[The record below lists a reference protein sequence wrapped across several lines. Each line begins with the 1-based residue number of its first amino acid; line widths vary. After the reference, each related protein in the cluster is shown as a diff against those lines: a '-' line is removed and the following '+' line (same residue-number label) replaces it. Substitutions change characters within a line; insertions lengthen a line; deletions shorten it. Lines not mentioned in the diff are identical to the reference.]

1 MRMLVTILFAL
12 FLIVAGA
19 HGEEKSRAPRI
30 GYLTFGDGVAPAFIK
45 KLRAHGYVDGQ
56 NATFEYRLAKGQHER
71 LIPLAQELA
80 NTRPDVIFAFG
91 DEAIAAAQSATR
103 TIPIIMFACD
113 AVTTGFV
120 ADLARP
126 GGNTTGV
133 TCITAELSAKR
144 VAVFRE
150 MIPSLKRLAVLYNP
164 ENKSKPIDFSQTRD
178 AATSLGISVDR
189 FEVRE
194 PADIDRAFASFDTN
208 NPDGVSVLDE
218 AFTIFNAKRIVELT
232 DRYRLPSMHSFREP
246 VDAGGLMS
254 YGPSISGMVA
264 SATDLI
270 PKILNGTKPAEL
282 PVEQPTNFELVINLK
297 TAKALGLTVPQS
309 LLARANEVIE

>member
-1 MRMLVTILFAL
+1 
-12 FLIVAGA
+12 
-19 HGEEKSRAPRI
+19 
-30 GYLTFGDGVAPAFIK
+30 
-45 KLRAHGYVDGQ
+45 
-56 NATFEYRLAKGQHER
+56 
-71 LIPLAQELA
+71 LIPLAQELV
-80 NTRPDVIFAFG
+80 NTHPDVIFAFG

-120 ADLARP
+120 ANLARP

-150 MIPSLKRLAVLYNP
+150 MIPSLKRIAVLYNP

-178 AATSLGISVDR
+178 AARSLGLSVDG

-194 PADIDRAFASFDTN
+194 PADIERAFASFATSK
-208 NPDGVSVLDE
+208 PDGVAVLDE
-218 AFTIFNAKRIVELT
+218 AFTIFYSKRIIELT

-246 VDAGGLMS
+246 VDAGDLMS

-264 SATDLI
+264 SAADLI
-270 PKILNGTKPAEL
+270 PKILKGTKPDEL

-297 TAKALGLTVPQS
+297 TAKALGLVVPPS
-309 LLARANEVIE
+309 LLARADEVIE